1 MHLDYGVRRAL
12 LAASALLVS
21 VVVMSQSARAQNVL
35 IEITAI
41 VEHPALDATRQGV
54 IDALEAAGYKQGQ
67 NLKVVYENAQGN
79 TSTAVQIARKFV
91 GDKPDV
97 IVPIST
103 ASSQAVAAATKDIPI
118 IFATVTDPIG
128 AKLVASWEKP
138 GGNITGVVDAPPLD
152 KHIALMKQIT
162 PNAKR
167 IGVPYNPGESN
178 SISQIKELKPK
189 FEAAGLTMVEVTG
202 SKSSDVLA
210 AAQSLVGK
218 VDAIFV
224 PNDNTFVS
232 ALESVLKVG
241 IDNKIPV
248 YAGDTDSVKRGAI
261 ATVGFNYIDV
271 GKQAGQMVL
280 KVLKGEKPAEIPV
293 EGVKGSDLYVNPTS
307 AAKMGVEIPKEL
319 ISQAKQV
326 F

>member
-1 MHLDYGVRRAL
+1 MGAL
-12 LAASALLVS
+12 SSTRCVLSAFAVFAWALG
-21 VVVMSQSARAQNVL
+21 AHPATAENAF
-35 IEITAI
+35 IEVTAI
-41 VEHPALDATRQGV
+41 VEHPALDSTRLGV
-54 IDALEAAGYKQGQ
+54 IAALEAAGYKQGQ
-67 NLKVVYENAQGN
+67 NLKIVYENAQGN

-118 IFATVTDPIG
+118 IFATVTDPVG
-128 AKLVASWEKP
+128 AKLVDTWEKP

-162 PNAKR
+162 PSAKR

-178 SISQIKELKPK
+178 SISQIKALKPL
-189 FEAAGLTMVEVTG
+189 FAAAGLEMVEATG

-218 VDAIFV
+218 VDVIYV

-241 IDNKIPV
+241 IDNRIPV

-261 ATVGFNYIDV
+261 ATVGFDYIDV
-271 GKQAGQMVL
+271 GKQAGEMVL
-280 KVLKGEKPAEIPV
+280 KVLKGEKPANIPV
-293 EGVKGSDLYVNPTS
+293 EGVKGSDLYVNPSS
-307 AAKMGVEIPKEL
+307 AGKMGVEIPKEL
-319 ISQAKQV
+319 VSQAKQV

>member
-1 MHLDYGVRRAL
+1 MLITSISRRLLFVASGL
-12 LAASALLVS
+12 VGCGLAATPP
-21 VVVMSQSARAQNVL
+21 ARAQNIV

-41 VEHPALDATRQGV
+41 VEHPALDSTRQGV
-54 IDALEAAGYKQGQ
+54 IEALEAAGYKQGQ
-67 NLKVVYENAQGN
+67 NLKIVYENAQGN

-118 IFATVTDPIG
+118 VFATVTDPIG
-128 AKLVASWEKP
+128 AKLVESWEKP

-152 KHIALMKQIT
+152 KHIALMKRIT

-178 SISQIKELKPK
+178 SISQIKALKPL
-189 FEAAGLTMVEVTG
+189 FEAAGLTMVEATA
-202 SKSSDVLA
+202 SKTADVLA

-218 VDAIFV
+218 VDAIYV

-232 ALESVLKVG
+232 ALESVVKVG

-261 ATVGFNYIDV
+261 ATVGFDYIDV
-271 GKQAGQMVL
+271 GKQAGQMIL
-280 KVLKGEKPAEIPV
+280 KVLKGEKPANIPV
-293 EGVKGSDLYVNPTS
+293 EGVKGSDLYVNPAS
-307 AAKMGVEIPKEL
+307 ATKMGVEIPKE
-319 ISQAKQV
+319 IVGQAKQV

>member
-1 MHLDYGVRRAL
+1 MHLDFGVTRAL

-21 VVVMSQSARAQNVL
+21 VVVMSQTARAQNVL

-54 IDALEAAGYKQGQ
+54 IEALEAAGYKQGQ
-67 NLKVVYENAQGN
+67 NLKIVYENAQGN

-138 GGNITGVVDAPPLD
+138 GGNITGVADAPPLD

-280 KVLKGEKPAEIPV
+280 KVLKGEKPADIPV

>member
-1 MHLDYGVRRAL
+1 MNRKTRFGHLLMMACCAAAFVSATPHPSRAKD
-12 LAASALLVS
+12 
-21 VVVMSQSARAQNVL
+21 VV

-41 VEHPALDATRQGV
+41 IEHPALDATREGV
-54 IDALEAAGYKQGQ
+54 IQALEAAGYKQGQ
-67 NLKVVYENAQGN
+67 NLKIVYENAQGN
-79 TSTAVQIARKFV
+79 TATAVQIARKFV
-91 GDKPDV
+91 GDAPNV

-118 IFATVTDPIG
+118 VFATVTDPIG
-128 AKLVASWEKP
+128 AKLVASWDKP

-167 IGVPYNPGESN
+167 IGVTYNSGESN
-178 SISQIKELKPK
+178 SISQLKELKPL
-189 FEAAGLTMVEVTG
+189 FEAAGLTMVEATA

-218 VDAIFV
+218 VDAIYV

-232 ALESVLKVG
+232 ALESVIKVG
-241 IDNKIPV
+241 IDNRIPV

-261 ATVGFNYIDV
+261 ATVGFDYIDV
-271 GKQAGQMVL
+271 GKQAGQLVL
-280 KVLKGEKPAEIPV
+280 KVLAGAKPSDIPV
-293 EGVKGSDLYVNPTS
+293 EGVAKGDLYVNPTS
-307 AAKMGVEIPKEL
+307 ASKMGVEIPKDL
-319 ISQAKQV
+319 IAKAKQV
-326 F
+326 Y